1 MNLITQG
8 LGNRHL
14 LITRGLTQLYF
25 LVDPDVPSAFGG
37 GGVGVVQKAIRDGA
51 IQTRPIQ
58 VVHDGRTITV
68 QALLINEED
77 LIKVEAELVSIRQQG
92 IQVTVIRG

>member
-1 MNLITQG
+1 MS
-8 LGNRHL
+8 L
-14 LITRGLTQLYF
+14 LTRGMGDDQSLLKRGMNHIYF
-25 LVDPDVPSAFGG
+25 VVDPDVPSAFGG

-68 QALLINEED
+68 QAILINEED